1 MKVLIIG
8 SRVPFPLRDGG
19 AIASY
24 NLLKGL
30 SQLELEIDFITLNTS
45 KHFVDEVTF
54 KREFGFLNY
63 SETFFINTDIRPLK
77 ALKNLFSKGSYN
89 IERFTHPD
97 FAARIQTLCDQNQYD
112 IVHFEGLFVAQYLP
126 MIQTKAIK
134 LLRQHNVEYAI
145 WQTLANTKKG
155 LMRWY
160 INFLAKRLEQFEEG
174 ITPQFDA
181 LVSIT
186 ESDRIASLR
195 YLNFK
200 KISASIPAGIIHHN
214 AGITKVNSAYL
225 YHIGSMEW
233 MPNIEAMDWFHGQI
247 WPLILEA
254 SPTTEF
260 FMAGKHMPKRYKHWA
275 SSRFHVKGEV
285 DSVDQFSADKSILV
299 VPLRSGSGIRIKTIE
314 AMMSGKAVVTTSQ
327 GAFGLDIEDGIH
339 CLIADEPKAFAEA
352 CVKLQDKQYRDEIA
366 KNGQTFALSHFGN
379 EAVSLTWLNFYKAL
393 CQKP

>member
-19 AIASY
+19 AIATY

-30 SQLELEIDFITLNTS
+30 SDKEIAVDFITLNTS
-45 KHFVDEVTF
+45 KHFVESSTF
-54 KREFGFLNY
+54 QEEFSFLNY

-77 ALKNLFSKGSYN
+77 ALKNLFSSGSYN
-89 IERFTHPD
+89 VERFTHPD
-97 FAARIQTLCDQNQYD
+97 FAGRIQALCDQNQYD

-145 WQTLANTKKG
+145 WQTLAYTKKG

-160 INFLAKRLEQFEEG
+160 INFLAKRLEQFEKV
-174 ITPQFDA
+174 ITPKFDV

-195 YLNFK
+195 HLNFK
-200 KISASIPAGIIHHN
+200 KISACIPAGIIHHSSV
-214 AGITKVNSAYL
+214 AATVNSSYL

-233 MPNIEAMDWFHGQI
+233 MPNIEAMDWFREQI
-247 WPLILEA
+247 WPLILET
-254 SPTTEF
+254 SPTSEF
-260 FMAGKHMPKRYKHWA
+260 YMAGKHMPKRYFNWA
-275 SSRFHVKGEV
+275 SSKFHVLGEV
-285 DSVDQFSADKSILV
+285 ESVDQFSADKSILV

-314 AMMSGKAVVTTSQ
+314 AMMAGKAVVTTSQ
-327 GAFGLDIEDGIH
+327 GAFGLDIVHGVH
-339 CLIADEPKAFAEA
+339 CLIADEPKLFAEA
-352 CVKLQDKQYRDEIA
+352 CVKLEDKQYRDEIA
-366 KNGQTFALSHFGN
+366 KNGQTYALSHFGN
-379 EAVSLTWLNFYKAL
+379 EAVSLSWLNFYKAL
-393 CQKP
+393 CQRP

>member
-1 MKVLIIG
+1 LKVLIIG

-30 SQLELEIDFITLNTS
+30 SQLDIEIDFITLNTS
-45 KHFVDEVTF
+45 KHFVDATTF
-54 KREFGFLNY
+54 EKEFGFLNY

-77 ALKNLFSKGSYN
+77 ALRNLFSSGSYN
-89 IERFTHPD
+89 VERFTHPD
-97 FAARIQTLCDQNQYD
+97 FAARIQALCDKNQYD

-126 MIQTKAIK
+126 MIQTKAVK

-160 INFLAKRLEQFEEG
+160 ISFLAKRLEQFEEA

-186 ESDRIASLR
+186 ESDRIASIR
-195 YLNFK
+195 YLYFK
-200 KISASIPAGIIHHN
+200 KISTTIPAGIIKQEQ
-214 AGITKVNSAYL
+214 ATDKFNSAYL

-233 MPNIEAMDWFHGQI
+233 MPNIEAMDWFHEQI

-254 SPTTEF
+254 SPASEF
-260 FMAGKHMPKRYKHWA
+260 FMAGKHMPKRYENWVYKN
-275 SSRFHVKGEV
+275 FHVMGEV
-285 DSVDQFSADKSILV
+285 DSVEQFSADKSILV

-314 AMMSGKAVVTTSQ
+314 AMMAGKAVVTTSQ
-327 GAFGLDIEDGIH
+327 GAFGLDIVDGVH
-339 CLIADEPKAFAEA
+339 CLIADEPKSFAEA
-352 CVKLQDKQYRDEIA
+352 CVKLQDKKYRDEIA
-366 KNGQTFALSHFGN
+366 QNGRAFALSHFGN
-379 EAVSLTWLNFYKAL
+379 EAVSLTWLNFYKTL